1 MSKKINKDDKW
12 EYEFVI
18 PCNHCRK
25 NAILEMRKLG
35 LKFRIRG
42 QRILGNLDV
51 YKYCEKNFAQFESIV
66 T

>member
-1 MSKKINKDDKW
+1 MKKKANKDSQW
-12 EYEFVI
+12 EHEFVI
-18 PCNHCRK
+18 PCNNCRK

-42 QRILGNLDV
+42 QRILGNSDV
-51 YKYCEKNFAQFESIV
+51 YEYCEKSFAEFGPII